1 MIYKKRQHKYSL
13 RPRILGAIQKFQRP
27 RKTLI
32 TARCQKKR
40 SVPPRNNST
49 LRILRNAPLTDRARS
64 AFSVSSACMHHAAAR
79 TCMHHAAT
87 RTCMH
92 APCSRWHHAREFFR
106 EPAFLPVSTRVFSFQ
121 FSHLHAD
128 PNLTRAIFSAFIY
141 IR

>member
-79 TCMHHAAT
+79 ASFSESPRSFPFPRAFFPSNFHTCMQIQISPAL
-87 RTCMH
+87 
-92 APCSRWHHAREFFR
+92 FFR
-106 EPAFLPVSTRVFSFQ
+106 LSSTSANFSDSSTPALSFQ
-121 FSHLHAD
+121 LLV
-128 PNLTRAIFSAFIY
+128 PN
-141 IR
+141 